1 MDRRTFGIGAAA
13 TLLRSV
19 TAKAAG
25 RPGPLDGPRRP
36 PKRPPARFLV
46 VLLHGFGSDG
56 ADMISLAPS
65 FQSYSANAAFAA
77 PNGPHVID
85 GGYSWFTPQTQNGA
99 SEQDRQA
106 RAAGGGGPAL
116 EAFLDAELGRYG
128 LAPERLILVGFS
140 QGASTALNTGLR
152 RKVLP
157 AAIVAFS
164 GANLAPAGLP
174 RTGRLPP
181 VLLIQG
187 DQDPRVSPAAQQQ
200 AMRILK
206 DIGAPAQARILPGLG
221 HGIDD
226 RGIRLAG
233 ELIRSV
239 TQAQA

>member
-1 MDRRTFGIGAAA
+1 MDRRVFGIGAAA
-13 TLLRSV
+13 TLLCSV
-19 TAKAAG
+19 KAAAQ
-25 RPGPLDGPRRP
+25 PGPRDGPRRP
-36 PKRPPARFLV
+36 PERAPARSLI
-46 VLLHGFGSDG
+46 VLLHGFGSNG
-56 ADMISLAPS
+56 ADMIGLAPS
-65 FQSYSANAAFAA
+65 FQPYAPNAAFAA
-77 PNGPHVID
+77 PNGPYAID
-85 GGYSWFTPQTQNGA
+85 GGYSWFTPQDQNRI
-99 SEQDRQA
+99 SEHDRQA
-106 RAAGGGGPAL
+106 RAAAGGGPAL
-116 EAFLDAELGRYG
+116 DAFLDAELARYK

-174 RTGRLPP
+174 RTGRRPP

-200 AMRILK
+200 AMRVLK
-206 DIGAPAQARILPGLG
+206 DIGAPAQAHMLSGLG
-221 HGIDD
+221 HDIDD

-239 TQAQA
+239 THALA